1 MNSTEQVLFSWS
13 WAWTLPRE
21 SPHPISPHLDHSSH
35 PCPTFQMKTRNSE
48 TVSCWLE
55 LVQ

>member
-13 WAWTLPRE
+13 WVWTLPRE